1 MTEFYISS
9 NKYTLKERKTKRH
22 GTVYD
27 VVFRVIT
34 LDGVEKQK
42 TLGGFANKTLA
53 RQGYFDF
60 TKEHCELVKNNPLKK
75 HNTDRQIP
83 TVNELHRSYIASLRG
98 QNKES
103 SIYGKQS
110 IYDNFIKD
118 AFENKPITALT
129 KQELLLWQDAI
140 WLRVNSKTGKS
151 YSYNYLSKVRTTFSA
166 FLTWVEERYSY
177 PNEMRKVRL
186 PKRRT
191 APTKMQIWTREE
203 FEQFIEKVDDP
214 TYHALF
220 TALFF
225 TGRRKNEMLALKP
238 EKINYKKKT
247 ILFDTS
253 ITRKTLDNAPYR
265 ETSTKADKS
274 DTIPICDT
282 VMDELK
288 RYGGQTPYFFG
299 GERPLAETSVERYFK
314 RKCAEAG
321 VKPIRIH
328 DLRHS
333 FVSMLIHMGANFMV
347 IADLISDT
355 TEQVIKT
362 YAHLYE
368 SDKLDIVSRIK

>member
-9 NKYTLKERKTKRH
+9 NKYSLRERKLKS

-27 VVFRVIT
+27 VVFRVLT
-34 LDGVEKQK
+34 LDGVESQK
-42 TLGGFANKTLA
+42 RLCGYKNKTLA
-53 RQGYFDF
+53 KQAYLDF
-60 TKEHCELVKNNPLKK
+60 VTEKCELVKNNPLKK
-75 HNTDRQIP
+75 HKPDKQIP
-83 TVNELHRSYIASLRG
+83 TVGELHRSYIASLRG

-103 SIYGKQS
+103 TIYGKQS
-110 IYDNFIKD
+110 IYDNFIKNP
-118 AFENKPITALT
+118 FEDKPITALT
-129 KQELLLWQDAI
+129 KQELLLWQDSI
-140 WLRVNSKTGKS
+140 WQCENPKNKKP
-151 YSYNYLSKVRTTFSA
+151 YSYKYLVKVRITFSA

-177 PNEMRKVRL
+177 ANEMNKVRP

-191 APTKMQIWTREE
+191 APVKMQIWTREE

-225 TGRRKNEMLALKP
+225 TGRRKNEMLALKL
-238 EKINYKKKT
+238 EKIDWKKKT

-253 ITRKTLDNAPYR
+253 ITRKTLDGSAYK

-274 DTIPICDT
+274 DIIPICDR
-282 VMDELK
+282 VMEELK
-288 RYGGQTPYFFG
+288 TYKGQTPYFFG

-321 VKPIRIH
+321 VKQIRIH

-333 FVSMLIHMGANFMV
+333 FVSMLVHMGANFMV
-347 IADLISDT
+347 IADLISDR

-368 SDKLDIVSRIK
+368 SDKLDIVSKIK

>member
-1 MTEFYISS
+1 MTEYYISS
-9 NKYTLKERKTKRH
+9 NKYSLVERKTKH
-22 GTVYD
+22 NGTVYD
-27 VVFRVIT
+27 VMFRVVT
-34 LDGVEKQK
+34 LDGVERQK
-42 TLGGFANKTLA
+42 KLSGFKNKTLA
-53 RQGYFDF
+53 KQAYLDF
-60 TKEHCELVKNNPLKK
+60 VTEKCELVKNNPLKK
-75 HNTDRQIP
+75 HKPDKEIP
-83 TVNELHRSYIASLRG
+83 TVGELHRSYIASLRG

-118 AFENKPITALT
+118 TFENKPITALT
-129 KQELLLWQDAI
+129 KQELLLWQDAVWI
-140 WLRVNSKTGKS
+140 RKNPKTGKP
-151 YSYNYLSKVRTTFSA
+151 YSYNYLSKMRTTFSA
-166 FLTWVEERYSY
+166 FLTWVEDRYSY

-214 TYHALF
+214 TYRALF

-225 TGRRKNEMLALKP
+225 TGRRKNELLALKP
-238 EKINYKKKT
+238 EKISWKKKT

-253 ITRKTLDNAPYR
+253 ITRKTLDDAPYR
-265 ETSTKADKS
+265 ETSTKADKA
-274 DTIPICDT
+274 DTIPICDR

-288 RYGGQTPYFFG
+288 AYGGYAPYFFSG
-299 GERPLAETSVERYFK
+299 DRPLPETSVERYFK

-321 VKPIRIH
+321 VKTIRIH

-333 FVSMLIHMGANFMV
+333 FVSMLVHMGANFMV

>member
-1 MTEFYISS
+1 MTEYYISS
-9 NKYTLKERKTKRH
+9 NKYSLRERKLKS
-22 GTVYD
+22 GNVYD

-34 LDGVEKQK
+34 LDGIESQK
-42 TLGGFANKTLA
+42 RLCGYKNKTLA
-53 RQGYFDF
+53 KQAYLDF
-60 TKEHCELVKNNPLKK
+60 VTEKCELVKNNPLKK
-75 HNTDRQIP
+75 HKPEKQIP
-83 TVNELHRSYIASLRG
+83 TVGELHRSYIASLGG

-110 IYDNFIKD
+110 IYDNFIKGD
-118 AFENKPITALT
+118 FENEPITALT
-129 KQELLLWQDAI
+129 KQRLLLWQDAI
-140 WLRVNSKTGKS
+140 WQRTNPKTKKT
-151 YSYNYLSKVRTTFSA
+151 YSYNYLSKARGALSA

-238 EKINYKKKT
+238 EKINYKNKT

-253 ITRKTLDNAPYR
+253 ITRKTLDDSPYR
-265 ETSTKADKS
+265 ETSTKADKA
-274 DTIPICDT
+274 DT
-282 VMDELK
+282 VPVCDRVMEEFK
-288 RYGGQTPYFFG
+288 TYGGKAPYFFSG
-299 GERPLAETSVERYFK
+299 DRPLPETSVERYFK

-321 VKPIRIH
+321 IKPIRIH

-333 FVSMLIHMGANFMV
+333 FVSMLVHMGANFMV

-368 SDKLDIVSRIK
+368 SDKLDIVSKIK

>member
-1 MTEFYISS
+1 MTEYYISS
-9 NKYTLKERKTKRH
+9 NKYSLRERKLKS

-34 LDGVEKQK
+34 LDGIESQK
-42 TLGGFANKTLA
+42 RLCGFKNKTLA
-53 RQGYFDF
+53 KQAYLDF
-60 TKEHCELVKNNPLKK
+60 VTEKCELVKNNPLKK
-75 HNTDRQIP
+75 HKPDKQVP
-83 TVNELHRSYIASLRG
+83 TVGELHRSYIASLRG

-110 IYDNFIKD
+110 VYDNFIKD
-118 AFENKPITALT
+118 AFEDKPITALT

-140 WLRVNSKTGKS
+140 WIRKNQKTGKT

-166 FLTWVEERYSY
+166 FLTWVEDRYSY

-214 TYHALF
+214 AYHALF

-225 TGRRKNEMLALKP
+225 TGRRKNEMLALRP
-238 EKINYKKKT
+238 EKISWKKKT

-253 ITRKTLDNAPYR
+253 ITRKTLDGAPYR
-265 ETSTKADKS
+265 ETSTKADKA
-274 DTIPICDT
+274 DTIPICDR

-288 RYGGQTPYFFG
+288 AYGGQSPYFFS
-299 GERPLAETSVERYFK
+299 GERPLPETSVERYFK

-321 VKPIRIH
+321 VKLIRIH

-333 FVSMLIHMGANFMV
+333 FVSMLVHMGANFMV

-368 SDKLDIVSRIK
+368 SDKLDIVSKIK